1 VASQIPT
8 RRAAGTRSGVSRL
21 RCSDAETPGLN
32 LDQGSGDGERG
43 FEVGFAV
50 RDDGEDGVLED
61 HAVDRSPGRGRKP
74 ARRLD
79 G

>member
-1 VASQIPT
+1 MD
-8 RRAAGTRSGVSRL
+8 
-21 RCSDAETPGLN
+21 DAETPGLN